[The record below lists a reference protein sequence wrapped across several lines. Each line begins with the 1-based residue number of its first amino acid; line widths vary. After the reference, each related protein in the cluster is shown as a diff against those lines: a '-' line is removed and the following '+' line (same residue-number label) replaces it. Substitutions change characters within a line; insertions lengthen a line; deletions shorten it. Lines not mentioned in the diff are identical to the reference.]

1 MRVSSTLFFRTG
13 LDSINAQQ
21 SDLLHLYK
29 QIGTGKRLLTPSDD
43 PLASA
48 QTINL
53 SQSQSLNERFSENR
67 QVAMRS
73 LGTAESTLGD
83 ATLLM
88 QDIKT
93 RLVEASNGT
102 LSDADRSTLATVL
115 QGARDSLLGMA
126 NARDGAGQYVFSGSK
141 GDIEPFQQI
150 NGNVVYKGDQ
160 VQRLIQADQTRQI
173 AGSDVGLDVFARATP
188 GSSAY
193 LTRME
198 PVAGVLPQGTGQMGG
213 PQVQDVGHSD
223 YGKALSVAFKDDAG
237 VIKYTVS
244 VKDPATGSSV
254 SMPDERV
261 YDPANPVLDLSTTN
275 ANSSPAG
282 AQQAM
287 VKVSFEGIPANGD
300 TFVIEPASS
309 PGYVS
314 SVQAASGSTLKVS
327 SSRIIDFAVAKP
339 GYTYDLEFTSD
350 AKFDVIVRDAYGAVD
365 TSQSMTGLD
374 FIPGREN
381 TIDLPYGMQVKLT
394 GTPKGP
400 VTGPPLVP
408 GDKVSIVPNET
419 PTDLNIF
426 DALDNVIAALKG
438 DVMTDPS
445 QAAQFRSA
453 IATAMQRTDV
463 VYDNI
468 LTVRS
473 SVGTRLNELESLDA
487 NGAQR
492 GLGYAAEMTRLE
504 DLDYYTATTQLQLRS
519 SALEA
524 ASLAFRRIQSL
535 SLFNQGQG

>member
-1 MRVSSTLFFRTG
+1 MRVSSTLFFQTG
-13 LDSINAQQ
+13 LNSINAQQ

-29 QIGTGKRLLTPSDD
+29 QIGTGQRMLTPSDD
-43 PLASA
+43 PLAAA

-73 LGTAESTLGD
+73 LGSAEGTLND

-88 QDIKT
+88 QNLKT
-93 RLVEASNGT
+93 RMVEASNGT
-102 LSDADRSTLATVL
+102 LSDSDRSTLATVL
-115 QGARDSLLGMA
+115 QGARDTLLGIA
-126 NARDGAGQYVFSGSK
+126 NAKDGSGQYLFSGAK
-141 GDIEPFQQI
+141 GTTEPFQEV
-150 NGNVVYKGDQ
+150 NGNVVYRGDQ
-160 VQRLIQADQTRQI
+160 VQRLVQADQTRQI
-173 AGSDVGLDVFARATP
+173 SVSDVGLDVFARATP
-188 GSSAY
+188 GSSVY

-198 PVAGVLPQGTGQMGG
+198 PLAGLLPQGTGQIGG

-223 YGKALSVAFKDDAG
+223 FGKSLSVAFETDGAS
-237 VIKYTVS
+237 IQYTVS
-244 VKDPATGSSV
+244 VTDPADAGNVVTYG
-254 SMPDERV
+254 PRT
-261 YDPANPVLDLSTTN
+261 YDPANPLLDLSTFN
-275 ANSSPAG
+275 ANASPAG

-287 VKVSFEGIPANGD
+287 VKVSFEGIPADGD

-314 SVQAASGSTLKVS
+314 SVDPASGSTLKVN
-327 SSRIIDFAVAKP
+327 SSRITDFAVAKS

-350 AKFDVIVRDAYGAVD
+350 TKFDVIVRDANGAVD

-438 DVMTDPS
+438 NVSTDPS

-473 SVGTRLNELESLDA
+473 SIGTRMNEIESLDA